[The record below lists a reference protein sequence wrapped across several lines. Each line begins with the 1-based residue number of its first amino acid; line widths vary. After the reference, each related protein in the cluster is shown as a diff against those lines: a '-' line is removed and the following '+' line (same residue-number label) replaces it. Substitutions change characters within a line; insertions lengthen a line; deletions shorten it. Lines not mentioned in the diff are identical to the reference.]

1 MSNFLAGLLDGAA
14 AVAAF
19 TVVAAAAAA
28 AGDNVQ
34 VYILFIS
41 RGRRGERLEST
52 AGKR

>member
-28 AGDNVQ
+28 GDNVQ

-41 RGRRGERLEST
+41 RGRRGERLQST